1 MRTDTLGVYPV
12 DEMIEKS
19 GKILTISRVLEKDR
33 DEYWVEEMGFTWTNE
48 MFEEAPVPDCTTYI
62 NTSSDSCNPHWQP
75 LTWQPLTVDDFGKIS
90 SITMT
95 VDDIRKE
102 IVQTTNEELKIRL
115 EKLEQ
120 RLRLEELEQ
129 KIRKEKENKKMNC
142 KDLINIYFV
151 RMERRILEEKRNK
164 DKEIKENDEIQK
176 LLEDTENQ
184 INVMLDRDE
193 ERRFCLPTIYTYTD
207 ETDKALID
215 NEIET
220 DRKIEELHQLKEE
233 VDAQLSIIPEDKY
246 EVAVEVLKNYEIL
259 DKKGKINA

>member
-19 GKILTISRVLEKDR
+19 GKTLTISEILKIDE
-33 DEYWVEEMGFTWTNE
+33 DEYSVEEMGFVWTNE
-48 MFEEAPVPDCTTYI
+48 MFEEVPVPDCTAYI

-75 LTWQPLTVDDFGKIS
+75 LTAADFGKIS

-95 VDDIRKE
+95 IDDIRKE

-120 RLRLEELEQ
+120 

-142 KDLINIYFV
+142 KDLINIYFA
-151 RMERRILEEKRNK
+151 RMEKRILEEKRNK
-164 DKEIKENDEIQK
+164 EKEIKENDKIQK

-193 ERRFCLPTIYTYTD
+193 ERRYRLPTIYTYTD
-207 ETDKALID
+207 ETDKALIE
-215 NEIET
+215 NEKET
-220 DRKIEELHQLKEE
+220 DRKIEELYQLKAE
-233 VDAQLSIIPEDKY
+233 VEAQLSIIPEDKY

>member
-33 DEYWVEEMGFTWTNE
+33 DEYWVKEMGFTWTNE
-48 MFEEAPVPDCTTYI
+48 MFEEVPVPDCTAYI

-75 LTWQPLTVDDFGKIS
+75 LRVDDFGKIS
-90 SITMT
+90 RITMT
-95 VDDIRKE
+95 VDDMKKSI
-102 IVQTTNEELKIRL
+102 
-115 EKLEQ
+115 
-120 RLRLEELEQ
+120 
-129 KIRKEKENKKMNC
+129 EKENKKMNC
-142 KDLINIYFV
+142 KDLINIYFN
-151 RMERRILEEKRNK
+151 RMEKRILEEKRNK

-193 ERRFCLPTIYTYTD
+193 ERRYCLPTIYTYTD
-207 ETDKALID
+207 ETDKALIE
-215 NEIET
+215 NEKET
-220 DRKIEELHQLKEE
+220 DRKIEELYQLKAE
-233 VDAQLSIIPEDKY
+233 VEAQLSIIPEDKY